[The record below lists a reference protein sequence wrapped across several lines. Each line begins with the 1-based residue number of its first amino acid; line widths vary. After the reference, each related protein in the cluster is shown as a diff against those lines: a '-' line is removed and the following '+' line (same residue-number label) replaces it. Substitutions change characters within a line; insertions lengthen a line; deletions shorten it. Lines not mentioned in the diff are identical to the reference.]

1 VQTSRINHPLARAA
15 EEVGLQLFGTERF
28 DSLAKVA
35 LDRTGRWHQ
44 RECLLKAPFV
54 LGYVL
59 LMNIFRDKSLA
70 RLLLVLLG
78 KLRETYR
85 SLHLDDVTP
94 EAMCKAKERLGPEP
108 LEEAFRAQAA
118 AIDPPPWFHGHRV
131 WSLDGT
137 KLSISDTPQNEAVY
151 GRPGASRGRTGFPQA
166 LLVTLLDVR
175 SHLVRGAYLGH
186 CRIAERAATLAL
198 LGGLGE
204 RDLLLMDRG
213 FPAVWF
219 FLELEERKIPFVVR
233 MPAGWKAKERA
244 ALGPGDWIVEVEGRP
259 PSSPELRALR
269 AWPKAMRLTLRMIE
283 YRVDGGNPVRL
294 LTNVMETRRITA
306 REIAKLY
313 RMRWESEISFDEIK
327 SHLATVR
334 HAGVKT
340 AFRSKSPEGV
350 RQEAFGLL
358 VAYNLIR
365 QVMADAADRHQIP
378 VLEIS
383 FVEALE
389 LIGQTI
395 LLQRAHTKDLQPL
408 LYERLLDDIATR
420 RLSRPRRKEVWPRK
434 VKVKMSNFGVKR
446 PFHKAEPRAY
456 VLELVANIDSQEAW
470 PSAQKR

>member
-15 EEVGLQLFGTERF
+15 EEFGLRLFGTPRF
-28 DSLAKVA
+28 DSLAEAA
-35 LDRTGRWHQ
+35 LNRTGRWHQ

-54 LGYVL
+54 FGYVL

-70 RLLLVLLG
+70 RLLLFLLA
-78 KLRETYR
+78 KLRETYPD
-85 SLHLDDVTP
+85 LCLDDVTP

-108 LEEAFRAQAA
+108 LEEAFKAQAA
-118 AIDPPPWFHGHRV
+118 AIDPPRWFHGLRV

-137 KLSISDTPQNEAVY
+137 KLSILDTPQNEAVY
-151 GRPGASRGRTGFPQA
+151 GRPGASRGRSGFPQA

-186 CRIAERAATLAL
+186 CRMAERSATLSL
-198 LGGLGE
+198 LEGLGE
-204 RDLLLMDRG
+204 QDLLLLDRG

-244 ALGPGDWIVEVEGRP
+244 ALGPGEWLVEVEGQP
-259 PSSPELRALR
+259 PSNPELRSRR
-269 AWPKAMRLTLRMIE
+269 AWPKTMRLTLRMIE
-283 YRVDGGNPVRL
+283 YRVDGGDPVRL
-294 LTNVMETRRITA
+294 LSNVMDSRRIKA
-306 REIAKLY
+306 REIAEIY

-340 AFRSKSPEGV
+340 AFRSKSPDGV

-383 FVEALE
+383 FVDTLE

-395 LLQRAHTKDLQPL
+395 PVLKAASEEQQKL

-420 RLSRPRRKEVWPRK
+420 RLRRPRRKEVWPRK

-446 PFHKAEPRAY
+446 SFHKAEPRDF
-456 VLELVANIDSQEAW
+456 VIRFVPNVDSQEAW
-470 PSAQKR
+470 PSARGR